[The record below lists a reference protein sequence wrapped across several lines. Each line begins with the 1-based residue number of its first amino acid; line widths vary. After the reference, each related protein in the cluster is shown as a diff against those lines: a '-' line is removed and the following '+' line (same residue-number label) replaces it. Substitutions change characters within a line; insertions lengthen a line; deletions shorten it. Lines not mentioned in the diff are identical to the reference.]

1 MMDEMGHTDPG
12 LALKVYRQ
20 TMRRDEDQTAQLR
33 ALVDGEIMANSGQW
47 EQIEAASLVD
57 AEAVSA

>member
-20 TMRRDEDQTAQLR
+20 TMRRDKDQTAQLR
-33 ALVDGEIMANSGQW
+33 ALVDGEIVANSGQW

>member
-1 MMDEMGHTDPG
+1 MDEMGHTDPG